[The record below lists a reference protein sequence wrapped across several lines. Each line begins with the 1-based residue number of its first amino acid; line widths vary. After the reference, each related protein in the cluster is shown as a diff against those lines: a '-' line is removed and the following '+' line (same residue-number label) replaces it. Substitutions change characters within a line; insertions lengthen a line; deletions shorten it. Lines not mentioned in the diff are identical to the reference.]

1 MNDNIKAIWNKHI
14 EVQEQLLRARAIPI
28 PIDTTSIRIAGE
40 KLFLT
45 IDERNRTDKVLS
57 QIAEAFGIGVDELK
71 ISEGCFIVDTDKS
84 NNVDSDT
91 KRALSEIAENNHIKF
106 RPNPIVDGI
115 IKQKNISLI
124 NILKRNKCNYSFD
137 KKERLQIS
145 ISDLKRIQ
153 SELETSDVQLP
164 ETASAIFRFKPTP
177 FFFLERMMPY
187 IPWENRIY
195 VAENDDSVEFLS
207 NSFVLKNK
215 YLTQDLLQY
224 LNEQFGLSLYKYVFT
239 FHINKTV
246 ISKYNPKNSHHILPE
261 INDDGCSFSFVTKI
275 MQKPKELMNSY
286 FEEQFEF
293 GLKYTRLKRFFDNF
307 FGKENVSFDSEF
319 RYRCDMQ
326 QFSTQFLP
334 KQTNWEEPF
343 WKIILQSL
351 QLQGISISQNYEI
364 GVDFNWQ
371 KESLKDILTKI
382 SSVCPYISLSFFDN
396 HRCNVDLKFNNESL
410 TEIENRIRESFP
422 SIQFHKNEKGGLLYF
437 FQEYFDRTKR
447 NQIARSLND
456 ELNLLNSSDY
466 SYEVFSIPPDKDK
479 YYLTIDTDSLQES
492 LTDTV
497 RDLRGCEFKVG
508 DISIGKLFR
517 INYPQL
523 TFDISSSEK
532 DKITYYA
539 NNNLFGNITPDLT
552 GDLEKIA
559 RLKKSFEAIS
569 SGVGLLNPRLSDFIF
584 DASKAETINEVDCY
598 LDSRGEFYNDI
609 NDNLLNRKIN
619 ESQKKAI
626 IKTLLAKDLSLIQG
640 PPGTGKSTAIAEIIW
655 QHIRKNPKERILLTS
670 ETNLAVDNAIA
681 RVVNTT
687 HNLVKPIRFGED
699 ERLEMEGKQFN
710 IDTLRAW
717 VENVSI
723 TYSEEEEDID
733 EPNKESDIHQKI
745 ILENWLS
752 NISRRIDASQMDES
766 ICSLWKNM
774 LQNPSKE
781 IRQIAFDKYIHN
793 CNVVGATCSS
803 IGDKNTKGNPT
814 SFFRT
819 YCELFGAVKNIT
831 YKDGKSFSLFN
842 GKIKFDTVIQDESS
856 KATPAELSLPL
867 IYGKKNI
874 IIGDHRQLPPLL
886 DKEEFLSSLKFLL
899 NKIDDK
905 QQISEIKKLQKF
917 VQVHFDEMEVSHFQR
932 LFESID
938 DSLKGVFNQ
947 QYRMHPAIN
956 EVIKQFY
963 VEDGGLFCGLDE
975 AQVEAPDVTNPQSRY
990 HGLNIDGLIEPKD
1003 HVIWI
1008 DTKTPE
1014 MLVGTSRV
1022 NYGEVE
1028 AIRSILTK
1036 MQNSESFKHY
1046 QSLWN
1051 NDEDKQIGLISFYG
1065 KQIKLLKSL
1074 RSDFKDIP
1082 IRISTV
1088 DRFQGMERNIII
1100 VSMVRSSCITADKNQ
1115 NADYE
1120 LYPDL
1125 GFASQND
1132 LGFAQSPN
1140 RLNVALSRA
1149 KRLLIIVGNSDL
1161 FRRKHIYDNVYQCIQ
1176 NSTNGKII
1184 NAEEL

>member
-1 MNDNIKAIWNKHI
+1 MTGQIKTIWNKHI
-14 EVQEQLLRARAIPI
+14 EVQEQLLRARAVPI
-28 PIDTTSIRIAGE
+28 PIDTTSIRIEGE
-40 KLFLT
+40 KLLLT

-57 QIAEAFGIGVDELK
+57 KIAKTFGISIDEINISDGYFMVDA
-71 ISEGCFIVDTDKS
+71 GKS
-84 NNVDSDT
+84 KNVDAET
-91 KRALSEIAENNHIKF
+91 KQELSETAEHDHIKF

-115 IKQKNISLI
+115 IKQEKLSLKS
-124 NILKRNKCNYSFD
+124 ILENKCDFSFD
-137 KKERLQIS
+137 KKGRLQIS
-145 ISDLKRIQ
+145 VSDLRRLK
-153 SELETSDVQLP
+153 SEVENHGVVFSN
-164 ETASAIFRFKPTP
+164 TASAILRFNPSP
-177 FFFLERMMPY
+177 IFFLMLL
-187 IPWENRIY
+187 IPNVDWQHKTTWQYEYEENSPTKKWLKPNIQLTNEY
-195 VAENDDSVEFLS
+195 LS
-207 NSFVLKNK
+207 G
-215 YLTQDLLQY
+215 DLLHTLYQ
-224 LNEQFGLSLYKYVFT
+224 QFGLYLHQYTFT
-239 FHINKTV
+239 FHVNK
-246 ISKYNPKNSHHILPE
+246 SELLKHQNLSFLPAAKE
-261 INDDGCSFSFVTKI
+261 DGCTFKFSTILKKDI
-275 MQKPKELMNSY
+275 SDLNGSI
-286 FEEQFEF
+286 EEKYDFKFEF
-293 GLKYTRLKRFFDNF
+293 TRLKFLFDNT
-307 FGKENVSFDSEF
+307 FGKENVSFDS
-319 RYRCDMQ
+319 
-326 QFSTQFLP
+326 QFEYHYEVKDFIDKFLP
-334 KQTNWEEPF
+334 KLTNWEKPF
-343 WKIILQSL
+343 WNELSQSL
-351 QLQGISISQNYEI
+351 KLQGLSINSKFEI
-364 GVDFNWQ
+364 GIDFNWQ
-371 KESLKDILTKI
+371 KQSLEDILTKI

-396 HRCNVDLKFNNESL
+396 HRCNVDYELKNEWL
-410 TEIENRIRESFP
+410 TEIENKIRESFP
-422 SIQFHKNEKGGLLYF
+422 SIQFNRNEKKSTLYF

-447 NQIARSLND
+447 EQIVRSLND

-466 SYEVFSIPPDKDK
+466 SYEIYSIPPDKDK

-497 RDLRGCEFKVG
+497 RDLRGYEFKVG
-508 DISIGKLFR
+508 NIPIGKLYK

-523 TFDISSSEK
+523 TFDVSSS
-532 DKITYYA
+532 DKNLIV
-539 NNNLFGNITPDLT
+539 NNFGDYITPDLT

-559 RLKKSFEAIS
+559 RLRDSLRKIS
-569 SGVGLLNPRLSDFIF
+569 SGDSKDLLNPKLSAFIF
-584 DASKAETINEVDCY
+584 NATKATVIKDIDCY
-598 LDSRGEFYNDI
+598 IDSRSTFYNDI
-609 NDNLLNRKIN
+609 NNNLLNKKIN
-619 ESQKKAI
+619 ESQKQAI
-626 IKTLLAKDLSLIQG
+626 IKTLLAEDLALIQG

-655 QHIRKNPKERILLTS
+655 QHIRKNPEERILLTS

-699 ERLEMEGKQFN
+699 ENLAMEGKQFN
-710 IDTLRAW
+710 IDTLKAW
-717 VENVSI
+717 VEQASI

-733 EPNKESDIHQKI
+733 EPNKESGIHQKI

-752 NISRRIDASQMDES
+752 NISRRIDTSRMDES

-803 IGDKNTKGNPT
+803 IGEKNTKGFFT
-814 SFFRT
+814 RFFRS
-819 YCELFGAVKNIT
+819 YRELFSEVDNNVSEEKKNNST
-831 YKDGKSFSLFN
+831 YR
-842 GKIKFDTVIQDESS
+842 GKIKFDMVIQDESS

-905 QQISEIKKLQKF
+905 QQINEIKKLQKF

-975 AQVEAPDVTNPQSRY
+975 TQVEAPDVTNPQSRY

-1022 NYGEVE
+1022 NYGEVG
-1028 AIRSILTK
+1028 AIRSVLSK

-1046 QSLWN
+1046 QSLWD

-1074 RSDFKDIP
+1074 RADFKDIP
-1082 IRISTV
+1082 IKISTV

-1100 VSMVRSSCITADKNQ
+1100 VSMVRSNCITADKNQ
-1115 NADYE
+1115 NADYK

-1125 GFASQND
+1125 GFAPQND

-1161 FRRKHIYDNVYQCIQ
+1161 FRRKQIYDNVYRCIQ